1 MQGDPS
7 KDAYTMY
14 NAIKEGNLQL
24 VRELINGGININYA
38 ERISGHV
45 PLLTACRYNKLDIFN
60 ELLKHNPDL
69 NLHGSGKSG
78 LTALMLAARRNNL
91 IMVRELLNRG
101 ADINAHDNDRMT
113 TLHVTVYK
121 PSENIIEI
129 VRELLN
135 RGVDINARNN
145 FGVTALHLAVIRP
158 TENTIEIVRELL
170 NRGADINARGNTN
183 GRTALHLALIEPSEN
198 TIEIVR
204 ELLNRGADKNIV
216 DIYGDTP
223 EMMIEN
229 TNLDDIKALFHPAP
243 PPDEP
248 SLTAKLE
255 TKDDTGEE
263 KTCGVCRDDYT
274 NGQTLY
280 LLNPC
285 NHVFHQD
292 CLKSWTD
299 TGRNTCPTCQVHIVN
314 KRELILSEKDEDK
327 YTGPDIFLGGYY
339 NKFQKY
345 INKLKKL

>member
-1 MQGDPS
+1 MQGDPY

-24 VRELINGGININYA
+24 VRELINGGINIDYP
-38 ERISGHV
+38 ERNSEYT

-60 ELLKHNPDL
+60 ELLIHNPDL
-69 NLHGSGKSG
+69 NHRGYHGV
-78 LTALMLAARRNNL
+78 TALMLAAQNNNL

-101 ADINAHDNDRMT
+101 VDINAQGGFGGFT
-113 TLHVTVYK
+113 ALHTALLK
-121 PSENIIEI
+121 PSENPIE
-129 VRELLN
+129 V
-135 RGVDINARNN
+135 
-145 FGVTALHLAVIRP
+145 
-158 TENTIEIVRELL
+158 
-170 NRGADINARGNTN
+170 
-183 GRTALHLALIEPSEN
+183 
-198 TIEIVR
+198 VR

-216 DIYGDTP
+216 DAYGETP
-223 EMMIEN
+223 EMYLEN

-263 KTCGVCRDDYT
+263 KACGVCRDDYT

-299 TGRNTCPTCQVHIVN
+299 TGRNTCPSCQVHIVN

-327 YTGPDIFLGGYY
+327 YTGPDIFLGGYS
-339 NKFQKY
+339 Q
-345 INKLKKL
+345 KLKKYLNKLSYIKSS